1 MPLPEDQVR
10 VEVKKDGRW
19 AQEPWKPQLVVKV
32 GDIITISVSIAL
44 KQEAVGKCK
53 IIKVKPAK
61 QVKKKDE
68 KNPAAKDKK
77 DAEG

>member
-1 MPLPEDQVR
+1 MPLPEEQ
-10 VEVKKDGRW
+10 VEVEITKDGRW

-32 GDIITISVSIAL
+32 GDKVKISVSIAL
-44 KQEAVGKCK
+44 KQQTAGKCK

-61 QVKKKDE
+61 QVKKKAD
-68 KNPAAKDKK
+68 KNPAIEDKK